1 MAHRWAILVVLATVA
16 FMAQLDFFIVNV
28 ALDGIGDAFRGA
40 SLAGLSWV
48 LDAYAIVVA
57 ALLVPAGRF
66 ADLWGRKR
74 VLLSGIAIFTVA
86 SAACAAAPSLAVLVA
101 ARAAQAVGAA
111 MVIPTSLGLLYP
123 SFPQRQHGL
132 VVGIWAAAA
141 ATAASVGPPVGGL
154 LVGLSWRWI
163 FVINLPIG
171 IAVLV
176 AGSFL
181 LPEVREPRGARLPD
195 LLSVVALPL
204 AVGLGVLATVQG
216 PEWGW
221 SDPRVIGLFVL
232 AALAAALEVQRTLRA
247 NSPVIERRLFDS
259 APFSA
264 ASIALLLFYVGLSI
278 FVLGCPLFMQNVWHY
293 SALEAGVGIT
303 PCPIFAVIFSI
314 AAGPI
319 QHRFGRTLPALI
331 GTSLMAAVGIVWI
344 SRIGTAPD
352 YAGEMLPGLI
362 LLGVAG
368 GLAQAPLFA
377 ASGTLP
383 AERATTGSGVLNMS
397 RQIGSAAGV
406 AVLIALTSA
415 AGDPLVGFQRAWGV
429 LAGAGIVAA
438 ATLALFSRS
447 DPLST
452 RHRHRVNR

>member
-1 MAHRWAILVVLATVA
+1 
-16 FMAQLDFFIVNV
+16 MAQLDFFIVNV
-28 ALDGIGDAFRGA
+28 ALDGIGEAFPGA

-74 VLLSGIAIFTVA
+74 VLLSGIMLFTAA
-86 SAACAAAPSLAVLVA
+86 SAACALAPSLAVLVG
-101 ARAAQAVGAA
+101 ARALQAVGAA
-111 MVIPTSLGLLYP
+111 MIVPTSLGLLYP
-123 SFPQRQHGL
+123 SFPERQHGL

-141 ATAASVGPPVGGL
+141 ATAASLGPPIGGL

-171 IAVLV
+171 IV
-176 AGSFL
+176 ALGTGIFL
-181 LPEVREPRGARLPD
+181 LPEIRQPRGTRLPD
-195 LLSVVALPL
+195 MVSVLALLA
-204 AVGLGVLATVQG
+204 AVSLTVLATVQG

-221 SDPRVIGLFVL
+221 ADPRVVGLFVL
-232 AALAAALEVQRTLRA
+232 AALATALEVQRTFCA

-264 ASIALLLFYVGLSI
+264 ASIALFLFYVGLSI
-278 FVLGCPLFMQNVWHY
+278 FVLGCPLYMQNVWHF
-293 SALEAGVGIT
+293 SALEAGVAIT
-303 PCPIFAVIFSI
+303 PCPILAVIFSI
-314 AAGPI
+314 AAGAI
-319 QHRFGRTLPALI
+319 RGRFGRTRPAVV
-331 GTSLMAAVGIVWI
+331 GTSLMAVAALLWITRVG
-344 SRIGTAPD
+344 TTPD

-362 LLGVAG
+362 VLGVAG

-383 AERATTGSGVLNMS
+383 AERATTGSAVLNMS

-406 AVLIALTSA
+406 AVLIAVTSSA
-415 AGDPLVGFQRAWGV
+415 ADPLVGFQWAWGV
-429 LAGAGIVAA
+429 VVAAGLVAA
-438 ATLALFSRS
+438 ATLVFFSRS
-447 DPLST
+447 ESRLTRPLA
-452 RHRHRVNR
+452 RQAGA